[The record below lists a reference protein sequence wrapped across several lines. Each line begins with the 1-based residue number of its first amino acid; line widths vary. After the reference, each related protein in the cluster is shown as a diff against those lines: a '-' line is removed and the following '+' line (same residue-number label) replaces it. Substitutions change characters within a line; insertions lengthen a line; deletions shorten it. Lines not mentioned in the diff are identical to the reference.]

1 MLSAIET
8 LYDGQIHRYSYDAAG
23 KIQGTYIILSPKGTL
38 IASRTFTDSTPNGI
52 HQEYYHNG
60 QLKSKRMFAYG
71 QETGSSTYYH
81 PDGTISSTCM
91 IFEGKCIGIR
101 RGFWANGNYTFR
113 ETYQH
118 GVLHGPTYQYY
129 ESGAV
134 HIYEEYVCGQMTQ
147 RFVYNELGEIVEEKR
162 SPPRG
167 RICARCGPRLCDC
180 IVADPVPFA
189 TKGKSKGSPGSSA
202 PPSPTNSY
210 FDLI

>member
-8 LYDGQIHRYSYDAAG
+8 LHDGQIHRYAYDTDG

-38 IASRTFTDSTPNGI
+38 VASRTFTDSTPNGI

-60 QLKSKRMFAYG
+60 QLKSYRMFTYG
-71 QETGSSTYYH
+71 QETGCSTYYH

-91 IFEGKCIGIR
+91 MFEGKPLGIR
-101 RGFWANGNYTFR
+101 RGFWPNGNYTFR

-147 RFVYNELGEIVEEKR
+147 WFVYNELGEVVEEKR

-167 RICARCGPRLCDC
+167 RICARCGPRPCDC
-180 IVADPVPFA
+180 IVADPTPFRA
-189 TKGKSKGSPGSSA
+189 KGKGSPGSSA